1 MPISLEE
8 VEHIAELAKLALTPE
23 EKARLQ
29 EELSEILD
37 FAQRLQQIDTGDI
50 PPTATVLPVDTV
62 LRADESRPSPAREAL
77 LKAPWPGNVRELENT
92 LHRAVLLSG
101 G

>member
-62 LRADESRPSPAREAL
+62 LRADDSRPSPPREAL
-77 LKAPWPGNVRELENT
+77 LKNAPAQEDDQFRVDTILD
-92 LHRAVLLSG
+92 
-101 G
+101 